1 MFVLKVPEGA
11 RRVEKP
17 GVSRDVSVES
27 LSEEDQVEIW
37 RSEEG
42 GRRMEILSI
51 QEAETGEQSGLSREI
66 SELVVPKGKVP
77 ERPKGKPRN
86 RQYQLGNQVCGGGGK
101 GGGNRIKKAIQANL
115 ARTGRSTSSPTWKG
129 PNGGAIAHG

>member
-1 MFVLKVPEGA
+1 MEGSEVAPDVDMFVLKIPERA

-27 LSEEDQVEIW
+27 LSEEDQVEIC

-42 GRRMEILSI
+42 GRRMEILSV

-86 RQYQLGNQVCGGGGK
+86 RQYQLGDQVGEGGG
-101 GGGNRIKKAIQANL
+101 A
-115 ARTGRSTSSPTWKG
+115 TGSRKLFRPT
-129 PNGGAIAHG
+129 

>member
-1 MFVLKVPEGA
+1 MEGSEVAPDVDMFVLKIPERA

-27 LSEEDQVEIW
+27 LSEEDQVEIC

-42 GRRMEILSI
+42 GRRMEILSV

-86 RQYQLGNQVCGGGGK
+86 RQYQLGDQVG

-115 ARTGRSTSSPTWKG
+115 ARTRRST
-129 PNGGAIAHG
+129 